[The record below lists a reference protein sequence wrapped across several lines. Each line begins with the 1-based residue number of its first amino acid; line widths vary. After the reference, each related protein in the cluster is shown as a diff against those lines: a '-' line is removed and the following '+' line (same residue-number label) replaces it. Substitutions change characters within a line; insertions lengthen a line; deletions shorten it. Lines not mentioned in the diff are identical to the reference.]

1 MIKKYDTLENI
12 RIEKL
17 IFGWSGLA
25 TAPDGRRIIVS
36 GGAIPEAI
44 CDLRVLKAKT
54 NHIEAQ
60 ILHTI
65 KKSPLEQDIP
75 SEWQL
80 YGGCKWLPIPYPK
93 QLEIKWEQIHEAF
106 YPILKKLSEQ
116 DFSSSITESDWLAR
130 NDKKPEF
137 HPIIAS
143 PLSEHYR
150 NKVEFSWGT
159 YISEREGIHDEYR
172 FGFHVQWQFDRI
184 EDCRYCVLATDIVN
198 AIFRDIDA
206 MARESGLATYDPKR
220 ANGFWRHL
228 VIREGRKTWEIMV
241 VFSVNS
247 IYESGS
253 DVADFFTEMTRNL
266 TAKYPQ
272 IASVYFLENTGRA
285 DIVTGNP
292 VLLHGEATIT
302 DELLG
307 LTFEIAPK
315 SFFQVNTLGAEK
327 LYTETINF
335 IRSKWGV
342 LLDLYAGTGTIGIL
356 LAGYFKKVYS
366 VELVESASRDGE
378 ANALRNSVSNVEFV
392 NAKVEDFAS
401 EFAKNSGKADTIV
414 LDPPRDGLHPSA
426 IPHILWF
433 GAQEI
438 IYVSCNPST
447 LVRDLQIM
455 LGITGVEDEEK
466 IELPNYK
473 ITDIT
478 PMDMFPH
485 THHIETVVRLEKIN

>member
-1 MIKKYDTLENI
+1 MTKKHDTLENI

-17 IFGWSGLA
+17 IFGGSGLA
-25 TAPDGRRIIVS
+25 TAQDGRRIIVS
-36 GGAIPEAI
+36 GWAIPDAI
-44 CDLRVLKAKT
+44 VDLRVLKSKK

-60 ILHTI
+60 ILRTV
-65 KKSPLEQDIP
+65 KRSPLEQDIP

-106 YPILKKLSEQ
+106 HHMQNVL
-116 DFSSSITESDWLAR
+116 T
-130 NDKKPEF
+130 NTEF

-172 FGFHVQWQFDRI
+172 FGFHVQGQFDRI

-198 AIFRDIDA
+198 AIFRDIDGY
-206 MARESGLATYDPKR
+206 ARASRIATYDPKR
-220 ANGFWRHL
+220 ADGFWRHL
-228 VIREGRKTWEIMV
+228 VVREGKKTWEIMV
-241 VFSVNS
+241 VFSVNG

-253 DVADFFTEMTRNL
+253 DVAGIFAEMTTSL

-272 IASVYFLENTGRA
+272 IASIYFLENTGRA

-292 VLLHGEATIT
+292 VLLFGKKTIT
-302 DELLG
+302 DELLS

-327 LYTETINF
+327 LYTQAIDYIHN
-335 IRSKWGV
+335 KWGV

-401 EFAKNSGKADTIV
+401 EFAKNSGKADTII

-455 LGITGVEDEEK
+455 LGMVESEDEK
-466 IELPNYK
+466 KTELPKYK

-485 THHIETVVRLEKIN
+485 THHIETVVRLEKIQ